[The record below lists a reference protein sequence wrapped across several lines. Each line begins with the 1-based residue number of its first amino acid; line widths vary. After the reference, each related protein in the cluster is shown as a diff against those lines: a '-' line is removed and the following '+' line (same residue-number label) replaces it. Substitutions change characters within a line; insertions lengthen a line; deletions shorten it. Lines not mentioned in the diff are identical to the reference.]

1 MTEWRSLLIRNLIPA
16 IQGNTF
22 WEKYLGDLL
31 SGTESQSSIH
41 LAIFVEP
48 FLQYVL
54 DGTKEIESRFSA
66 VRCAPYRSV
75 NKGDV
80 VVLKRTGGPVLGLGL
95 VESAWFYELE
105 PESWQE
111 IRDNYARALCALD
124 PLFWEDRKHAA
135 FATLMRIKQV
145 QAIDPIRVGKRDR
158 RGWVVLKAGSEQLHL
173 STDKI

>member
-1 MTEWRSLLIRNLIPA
+1 MTDWQSLLMRNLIPA

-22 WEKYLGDLL
+22 WEKYFSDML
-31 SGTESQSSIH
+31 SASELRSSIH

-48 FLQYVL
+48 FLRYLL

-80 VVLKRTGGPVLGLGL
+80 VILKRTGGPVLGIGL

-105 PESWQE
+105 PESWQD

-124 PLFWEDRKHAA
+124 PGFWEERKHAS
-135 FATLMRIKQV
+135 FATLIRIDQV
-145 QAIDPIRVGKRDR
+145 QAIPPIRVEKRDR
-158 RGWVVLKAGSEQLHL
+158 RGWVVIKSPSEQMPL
-173 STDKI
+173 SPDEI

>member
-1 MTEWRSLLIRNLIPA
+1 MTEWQSLLVRNLIPA
-16 IQGNTF
+16 IRGNAF

-31 SGTESQSSIH
+31 SDTDSRASIH

-80 VVLKRTGGPVLGLGL
+80 VILKRTGGPVLGVGL

-105 PESWQE
+105 PNSWQD

-124 PLFWEDRKHAA
+124 PIFWEERKHAS
-135 FATLMRIKQV
+135 FATLMRIEQV
-145 QAIDPIRVGKRDR
+145 QAIRPIRVEKRDR
-158 RGWVVLKAGSEQLHL
+158 RGWVVIKPASEQMLL
-173 STDKI
+173 SSDKI